1 MKGTLYKIE
10 EFIIPDINSV
20 EYPEEFEGV
29 EIGMRTKFEEVI
41 KIATKELVPY
51 LYPVFFYDEYVNEGG
66 IRKNKKMPVLGYR
79 FLLLFKENGIN
90 EVFGIRLK
98 KENAIEKASE
108 ILERI
113 MVNNIYEYEDVI
125 KFKDNYKE
133 IKEEKNEKETEEKVY
148 KVITNEVDRYIEE
161 FKENYIRWFNEI
173 LERNIKIIKDRMII
187 NKGMMNINYEMMLRI
202 IKKIKEEFEIKIGLN

>member
-187 NKGMMNINYEMMLRI
+187 NKGVMNINYEMMLRI